1 MDGDR
6 GEPLERLV
14 VLAVTG
20 GIAAYKACE
29 VVRRLR
35 DHGLHV
41 NVAMTRNATEFVTPL
56 TFAALSGREVIVD
69 MFRHPEPQEMPHI
82 SWAEACDAL
91 CVVPASADFIAKM
104 ALGIADDF
112 ASTLHL
118 AVSSPILVA
127 PAMEDDM
134 VRHPAVQANLTTLRA
149 RGVTVVGPAVGELA
163 SGRHGAG
170 RMVEPTAIVATIL
183 QILEG
188 RGGAMPLAD
197 RRVLVSAGPT
207 REALD
212 PIRFLTNRSSGR
224 MGFAIAIAARDRG
237 AEVVLVSGPTALR
250 TPPGVRP
257 IEVESA
263 VEMRQAM
270 LEEARGADIVVMAA
284 AVADWRP
291 RQLSD
296 SKMKKG
302 DAEELELELVRNPD
316 ILAEI
321 GALPGECTV
330 VGFAA
335 ESADLEASA
344 IGKMQVKVCDLIVA
358 NNLGVPG
365 IGPDAEDN
373 EVVVLDRLGGR
384 LEIPKAPK
392 SVVAD
397 RLIDAILAFRARLVE
412 NAESKHSE

>member
-1 MDGDR
+1 
-6 GEPLERLV
+6 
-14 VLAVTG
+14 
-20 GIAAYKACE
+20 
-29 VVRRLR
+29 
-35 DHGLHV
+35 
-41 NVAMTRNATEFVTPL
+41 MTRNATEFVTPL

-237 AEVVLVSGPTALR
+237 GRGGAGLR
-250 TPPGVRP
+250 TDRTQNATGG
-257 IEVESA
+257 SSD
-263 VEMRQAM
+263 
-270 LEEARGADIVVMAA
+270 RGRKRRRDAASDVGGSEGSRHRGDGRRGCRLASAA
-284 AVADWRP
+284 A
-291 RQLSD
+291 Q
-296 SKMKKG
+296 
-302 DAEELELELVRNPD
+302 
-316 ILAEI
+316 
-321 GALPGECTV
+321 
-330 VGFAA
+330 
-335 ESADLEASA
+335 
-344 IGKMQVKVCDLIVA
+344 
-358 NNLGVPG
+358 
-365 IGPDAEDN
+365 
-373 EVVVLDRLGGR
+373 
-384 LEIPKAPK
+384 
-392 SVVAD
+392 
-397 RLIDAILAFRARLVE
+397 
-412 NAESKHSE
+412 